1 MKQHPKEDRMLKER
15 LKRLRKKHA
24 LTQSALATRLG
35 VTQQAVAKWE
45 SGRSV
50 PDHSL
55 LLPLSEIYGVS
66 ADYLLGAAATLME
79 DSVLPCGDFALVPV
93 VGTVKA
99 GFGREAFEDIS
110 GSHPAEVRDPED
122 YFYLIVQ
129 GDSMEPR
136 IRAGDLALV
145 RRQNTLQN
153 GDLGVL
159 VLRGGEGTLKRFFME
174 NGAVRLESFNPSSP
188 ALEVSGED
196 LNELFI
202 LGRVVETKTRW

>member
-1 MKQHPKEDRMLKER
+1 MLKER
-15 LKRLRKKHA
+15 LKRLRKKHT
-24 LTQSALATRLG
+24 LTQSALAARLG

-55 LLPLSEIYGVS
+55 LLPLSALYGVS
-66 ADYLLGAAATLME
+66 ADYLLGAENPLME
-79 DSVLPCGDFALVPV
+79 DSVLPCGDFSLVPV

-145 RRQNTLQN
+145 HRQNTLQN